1 MKNNSLPIQILV
13 LATFVVFLSFVWQG
27 NKGFNLWDEGY
38 LWYGA
43 QRVMLGEVPMRD
55 FMSYDLGRYYWS
67 ATIMRLWGN
76 NGIMPLRASVAI
88 FQAIG
93 LFVGLLLIAR
103 TVKKQNFF
111 YLLLSAITLV
121 VWMFPRHKLFDIS
134 LSILLI
140 AVLTYLIQNP
150 TSRRYFFTGLC
161 VGLIAIFGRNH
172 GMYGV
177 VSSIGVIL
185 WLSIKRVDGSGFIKG
200 FSLWAVGVAAG
211 FAPLLLMTLLIPG
224 FAIAFWESITFLF
237 EVKTTNLPLPI
248 PWPWQVSFASV
259 PLGEAIRGVLVGLF
273 FIAILVFGVLSI
285 IWVVWQKFRNKHVS
299 PVLVAASFLALPYA
313 HYAYSRADV
322 GHLAHGIFP
331 LLIGCLVLMAT
342 QPDKIKWSLAIMLC
356 GASLW
361 VMRVFHPGWQCY
373 DSKQCV
379 NVEISGDN
387 LLVDSSTAND
397 VEFLR
402 KLVDQY
408 APNGQ
413 SFIVTP
419 FWPGAYALLE
429 RKSPLWEIYA
439 VYPRTNNFELAEIV
453 RIKNSNPFLVLII
466 DIPLDGRE
474 DLRFQNTHPLIER
487 YIRNHFERL
496 SDSYNL
502 VYQIFIAKTYK

>member
-1 MKNNSLPIQILV
+1 
-13 LATFVVFLSFVWQG
+13 
-27 NKGFNLWDEGY
+27 
-38 LWYGA
+38 
-43 QRVMLGEVPMRD
+43 
-55 FMSYDLGRYYWS
+55 
-67 ATIMRLWGN
+67 
-76 NGIMPLRASVAI
+76 
-88 FQAIG
+88 
-93 LFVGLLLIAR
+93 
-103 TVKKQNFF
+103 
-111 YLLLSAITLV
+111 
-121 VWMFPRHKLFDIS
+121 MFPRHKLFDIS

-150 TSRRYFFTGLC
+150 TGRRYFFTGLC
-161 VGLIAIFGRNH
+161 VGLVAIFGRNH

-259 PLGEAIRGVLVGLF
+259 PLGEAIRDVLVGLF

-342 QPDKIKWSLAIMLC
+342 QPDKIKWSLEIMLC
-356 GASLW
+356 GASRW
-361 VMRVFHPGWQCY
+361 VMHVFHPGWQCY

-387 LLVDSSTAND
+387 LLVDSSTAQD
-397 VEFLR
+397 VGLLR
-402 KLVDQY
+402 KLADQY

-413 SFIVTP
+413 SIIATP
-419 FWPGAYALLE
+419 FWPGAYAMLE
-429 RKSPLWEIYA
+429 RKSPMSDIYA
-439 VYPRTNNFELAEIV
+439 LFSRSQVFEQAEIE
-453 RIKNSNPFLVLII
+453 RIKLVSPSFALVL
-466 DIPLDGRE
+466 DFPLDGRDE
-474 DLRFQNTHPLIER
+474 LRFRNTHPLIYQ
-487 YIRNHFERL
+487 YILDHFERL
-496 SDSYNL
+496 PDSPNPA
-502 VYQIFIAKTYK
+502 YQIYRAKRKTQ